1 MDRQIVYAGAI
12 PLDTDLLNTQ
22 RNTMVALGYLAQA
35 TLGSTTVVDGLAC
48 MPTAP
53 ASLSIN
59 IGAGSI
65 TQFGVIDTTP
75 YGSLPALPANTL
87 VRIGINTGA
96 TTFSLT
102 PPAAS
107 GQVISYLVQA
117 TLAETDTGTTVLP
130 YYNAANPAQ
139 PFSGP
144 GNDGAAQMT
153 QRRQTVQL
161 AVKPGPAVAA
171 GGQSLP
177 AVDTGWVGLY
187 VISVAYGQQA
197 VTAAN
202 ISTIPTAPFLN
213 WKLPQLTP
221 GTHNL
226 VVFQPTTQGVWSVPS
241 GVSVLRLR
249 IWGGGGAGGNGF
261 GGAGGGGAGGG
272 YCEGYVGVTAGQSFT
287 VTVGNGGAGAGS
299 NGGAS
304 SFGSLASAAGGAAGA
319 SGTPNSAGLGA
330 TVGGSGSGLGLAIPG
345 GAGGDALS
353 LGSNW
358 LSGPGGG
365 AFASSGGLHVSGPS
379 SASLTGRNG
388 SGPGCGAGGGIG
400 SGIGGQGGPGLV
412 LVEW

>member
-12 PLDTDLLNTQ
+12 PLDTDLLSTQ
-22 RNTMVALGYLAQA
+22 RNTMIALGYLAQA

-48 MPTAP
+48 SPTAP
-53 ASLSIN
+53 ASLSIS
-59 IGAGSI
+59 IGAGCI
-65 TQFGVIDTTP
+65 TQFGAIDTTP

-102 PPAAS
+102 GPAAS
-107 GQVISYLVQA
+107 GQVISYLVEA
-117 TLAETDTGTTVLP
+117 TLTEADTGATVLP

-139 PFSGP
+139 PFGGP

-171 GGQSLP
+171 GSQNLP

-226 VVFQPTTQGVWSVPS
+226 AVFQPSDQ
-241 GVSVLRLR
+241 VLTHNPL
-249 IWGGGGAGGNGF
+249 GF
-261 GGAGGGGAGGG
+261 NETS
-272 YCEGYVGVTAGQSFT
+272 YY
-287 VTVGNGGAGAGS
+287 NRW
-299 NGGAS
+299 
-304 SFGSLASAAGGAAGA
+304 
-319 SGTPNSAGLGA
+319 
-330 TVGGSGSGLGLAIPG
+330 I
-345 GAGGDALS
+345 
-353 LGSNW
+353 
-358 LSGPGGG
+358 
-365 AFASSGGLHVSGPS
+365 
-379 SASLTGRNG
+379 
-388 SGPGCGAGGGIG
+388 
-400 SGIGGQGGPGLV
+400 
-412 LVEW
+412 